1 MARTGDIIE
10 NPMIGDR
17 IVFLKTARETQGEL
31 LQFDDFLKVDGRG
44 PIEHIHIR
52 QEERLEV
59 MAGVACVLVNGQERS
74 LNPGDFVIIAPGTP
88 HRWWN
93 CGDVELQLRTEFR
106 PAYDLERFFELIFG
120 LARDGKTDETG
131 SPNFLQIAVMTT
143 TYETY
148 LPSPPIFLQKLLFAV
163 LGPIAKMRGYRAS
176 YPQYSR
182 AD

>member
-1 MARTGDIIE
+1 
-10 NPMIGDR
+10 MIGDR
-17 IVFLKTARETQGEL
+17 IVFLKTAKETKGEL

-44 PIEHIHIR
+44 PIEHFHLR

-59 MAGVACVLVNGQERS
+59 MKGAACVLVNGQERR
-74 LNPGDFVIIAPGTP
+74 LNPGDFVIIAAGAP

-131 SPNFLQIAVMTT
+131 SPVFLQIAVMSTA
-143 TYETY
+143 YGIY
-148 LPSPPIFLQKLLFAV
+148 LPQPPLFLQKLLFAV
-163 LGPIAKMRGYRAS
+163 LGPIAKMRGYRAW
-176 YPQYSR
+176 YPQYSSV
-182 AD
+182 D

>member
-31 LQFDDFLKVDGRG
+31 LQFDDFLKVGGLG
-44 PIEHIHIR
+44 PIEHIHVR

-59 MAGVACVLVNGQERS
+59 MTGIACVLVNGQERR
-74 LNPGDFVIIAPGTP
+74 LNPGDFVIIVPGTP

-120 LARDGKTDETG
+120 LARDGKTDQTG
-131 SPNFLQIAVMTT
+131 TPSFLQIAVMSTA
-143 TYETY
+143 YGIY
-148 LPSPPIFLQKLLFAV
+148 LPNPPLFLQKLLFAV
-163 LGPIAKMRGYRAS
+163 LGPIAKMRGYRAW
-176 YPQYSR
+176 YPAYSR
-182 AD
+182 SD

>member
-17 IVFLKTARETQGEL
+17 IVFLRTAKETQGEL
-31 LQFDDFLKVDGRG
+31 LQFDDFLKVGGRG

-59 MAGVACVLVNGQERS
+59 ITGAACVRVNGQERG
-74 LNPGDFVIIAPGTP
+74 LNPGDFVVIAPGTP
-88 HRWWN
+88 HCWWN
-93 CGDVELQLRTEFR
+93 CGDVGLQLRTEFR

-131 SPNFLQIAVMTT
+131 SPSFLQIAVMSPA
-143 TYETY
+143 YDIY
-148 LPSPPIFLQKLLFAV
+148 LPRPPIFVQKLLFAV
-163 LGPIAKMRGYRAS
+163 LGPIAKMRGYRAW

-182 AD
+182 GA